1 MSHRPLIVLNP
12 TAGNGRA
19 ASLAPWITERL
30 ALRPDAELRVT
41 SRRGEATELA
51 AGAGTAGFSR
61 VVAVGGDGTIQEV
74 VNGLLA
80 TGDPAELGIV
90 PIGSGNDLARS
101 LRLPFDAAEAWTAAL
116 GHATRPIDVARA
128 TNGAGEGRWFSSAGG
143 IGFDA
148 QVAAAM
154 VDRRG
159 WQSGRIGYLL
169 TTLSQLRRF
178 DNRSIRLTIDG
189 EVLARRVLL
198 VAVANGE
205 YYGGGMRIAPGAK
218 ADDGRLD
225 ICVVGDI
232 SRLTALQQLANLY
245 RGTHVRHPAV
255 SMHACSV
262 LAIEGDAATRIHL
275 DGEPFGT
282 LPLRVELAQG
292 ALRVAVPAD
301 ALRSEA

>member
-12 TAGNGRA
+12 TAGHGRA
-19 ASLAPWITERL
+19 GRLAPWIRERL
-30 ALRPDAELRVT
+30 ALRPDAELHVT
-41 SRRGEATELA
+41 QRRGDATELA
-51 AGAGTAGFSR
+51 AGAGEAGFSR

-80 TGDPAELGIV
+80 TSEPVELGIV

-116 GHATRPIDVARA
+116 GNATRPLDVARA
-128 TNGAGEGRWFSSAGG
+128 TNGVGEGRWFSSAGG

-189 EVLARRVLL
+189 EMITRRVLL

-262 LAIEGDAATRIHL
+262 LAIDGDVATRIHL

-282 LPLRVELAQG
+282 LPLRVELAHG